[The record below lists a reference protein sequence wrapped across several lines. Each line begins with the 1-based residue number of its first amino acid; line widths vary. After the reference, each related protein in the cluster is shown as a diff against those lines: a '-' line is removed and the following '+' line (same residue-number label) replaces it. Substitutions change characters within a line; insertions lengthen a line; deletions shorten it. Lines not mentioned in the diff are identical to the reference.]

1 MKCSHVPHI
10 RQYRVLSSAHFLNT
24 QEGLVNIWYVF
35 YGIIHS
41 GGEPVSYLAVK
52 HISLGAE
59 RRRAP
64 EVWPPNWLRIDA
76 TVRESLHFISSPWIF
91 KLWRYFSSDKRNS
104 IYFIFSYIWPHLII
118 QIPAQHCPVS
128 CSMRTTLSRNV
139 LPTASNSGTDFP
151 FQGNQVMHTSL
162 PLRIFC
168 SSKYSPYHGHSV
180 SKIGAL
186 P

>member
-10 RQYRVLSSAHFLNT
+10 RQHRVLPSAHFLNT

-64 EVWPPNWLRIDA
+64 EV
-76 TVRESLHFISSPWIF
+76 
-91 KLWRYFSSDKRNS
+91 
-104 IYFIFSYIWPHLII
+104 
-118 QIPAQHCPVS
+118 
-128 CSMRTTLSRNV
+128 
-139 LPTASNSGTDFP
+139 
-151 FQGNQVMHTSL
+151 
-162 PLRIFC
+162 
-168 SSKYSPYHGHSV
+168 
-180 SKIGAL
+180 
-186 P
+186 